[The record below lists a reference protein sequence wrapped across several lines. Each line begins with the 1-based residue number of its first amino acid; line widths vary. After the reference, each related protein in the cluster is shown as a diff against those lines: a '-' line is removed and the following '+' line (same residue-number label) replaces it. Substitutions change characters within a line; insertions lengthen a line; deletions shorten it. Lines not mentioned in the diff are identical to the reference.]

1 MGVKAKELWDLERD
15 LKGLKEAV
23 DAQIEKSRRM
33 GLRSHE
39 RILLRIRSQIQT
51 LLEGLGAEE
60 PGFSI

>member
-1 MGVKAKELWDLERD
+1 MGVKARELWDLERD
-15 LKGLKEAV
+15 LKSLKEAV

-39 RILLRIRSQIQT
+39 RILLRIKSQIQT
-51 LLEGLGAEE
+51 LLESLGAEE